1 MKKCSNPLKKTKL
14 KPQRDTTKHSLNG
27 QKTKLTV
34 PSVGRE
40 VEQQE
45 PRYTADRNVN
55 WFSNFKT

>member
-1 MKKCSNPLKKTKL
+1 MAKHMKKCSNPLKNTKL

-34 PSVGRE
+34 PGVGRD

-45 PRYTADRNVN
+45 P
-55 WFSNFKT
+55 